1 MRWTRP
7 QQSRLSAEAGGPA
20 GRSRDECRWG
30 GPWGFALCFHA
41 CPPPRHSFFQG
52 VFPGGVTVTSLAWA
66 AVRPAGHRR
75 GGTGRIVSSPTP
87 LRGSRV
93 FRPFACGFQDC
104 EPLPPQARPADDVT
118 RLSSYGESETSLI
131 QSTPP
136 PPPSPR
142 GGSRRTPGTHA
153 VGRVVLSTKPR
164 RSQVFG
170 GCARVCQLQIFITET

>member
-1 MRWTRP
+1 MP
-7 QQSRLSAEAGGPA
+7 VGGPL
-20 GRSRDECRWG
+20 GVR
-30 GPWGFALCFHA
+30 ALFPRM
-41 CPPPRHSFFQG
+41 PPCHSFFQG

-75 GGTGRIVSSPTP
+75 GGTGRIVSSPAP

-136 PPPSPR
+136 PPRPRPRVVDRDAPR
-142 GGSRRTPGTHA
+142 GCTPW
-153 VGRVVLSTKPR
+153 
-164 RSQVFG
+164 G
-170 GCARVCQLQIFITET
+170 GLC